1 MSSQNID
8 LTKAAFEW
16 LNRGRAESS
25 RARKLGLGVAA
36 VLVGAAM
43 AIPPDAGARVTT
55 LRLVA
60 INTSIALVDVPPLQ
74 TAPSQPPTPGDV
86 IVLRYRDLSAGRT
99 VGYTREACTVIDFPH
114 LICQASLSLR
124 GGHLIISD
132 QFNAA
137 SRAPQRFAVTGGTGL
152 YANAR
157 GQGTIRLLSR
167 TREVLTVAVVT

>member
-1 MSSQNID
+1 MSRENVEVVKRVSEAGQ
-8 LTKAAFEW
+8 A
-16 LNRGRAESS
+16 
-25 RARKLGLGVAA
+25 LGLAVA
-36 VLVGAAM
+36 LVGAAL
-43 AIPPDAGARVTT
+43 AFPSVAAAKVTT
-55 LRLVA
+55 LRLSAV
-60 INTSIALVDVPPLQ
+60 NTSTALVDVPPLQ
-74 TAPSQPPTPGDV
+74 SDPSQPPTPGDG
-86 IVLRYRDLSAGRT
+86 IILRYRDLSAGRT
-99 VGYTREACTVIDFPH
+99 VGYTRETCTVIDFPH

-124 GGHLIISD
+124 GRHLIISD